1 MTLTG
6 LGLGLLGALGL
17 TRLLTTLLY
26 GVSPSDPRVLGGAAL
41 VLAVVS
47 TVACLIPA
55 IRATRVNPI
64 EALRSE

>member
-1 MTLTG
+1 
-6 LGLGLLGALGL
+6 
-17 TRLLTTLLY
+17 
-26 GVSPSDPRVLGGAAL
+26 
-41 VLAVVS
+41 VVS